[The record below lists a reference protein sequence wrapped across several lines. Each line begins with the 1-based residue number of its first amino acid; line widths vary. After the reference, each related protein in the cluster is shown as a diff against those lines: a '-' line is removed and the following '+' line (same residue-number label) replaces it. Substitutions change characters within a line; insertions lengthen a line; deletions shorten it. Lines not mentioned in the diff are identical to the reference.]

1 MTIKVGINGFGRI
14 GRNIFRATDKLKG
27 DFEIVAVNDLGDAA
41 TFAHLLKYDTALGT
55 FGPEVSAGGDSI
67 KVDGRAVKFLSH
79 KDPGELPWKDLGVDI
94 VIESTG
100 LFTDAT
106 KARVHIDKGGAQK
119 VVISAPATNQDYT
132 VVFGVNHKGYDPK
145 KHNVVSNASCTT
157 NCFVPLAK
165 VLNDSFGIE
174 RGMMTTIHAY
184 TADQKL
190 QDLPHKDLRRARAAA
205 DNVIPT
211 STGAN
216 RAVAEVLPE
225 LAGKFAGMAFRVPI
239 LDVSVVD
246 LTVELKTNANAKTIN
261 AAFDEA
267 AKGALKG
274 ILAVSHEEL
283 VSSDFKSNPHSSIVD
298 APLTLELE
306 SHWAKVV
313 SWYDNEWGFSCRMVD
328 LINYTDSRAR
338 GPERAARQRRHR
350 RRRAHQGGDPN
361 PGASRRARRH
371 GHRDVPPRTPKGRR
385 PFAFVAAG
393 GGRAFDAVGSR
404 GAICRGLR
412 R

>member
-14 GRNIFRATDKLKG
+14 GRNIFRATDKLKA

-41 TFAHLLKYDTALGT
+41 TFAHLLKFDTALGT
-55 FGPEVSAGGDSI
+55 FGPDVSASGDNI
-67 KVDGRAVKFLSH
+67 KVDGRNVKFLSV
-79 KDPGELPWKDLGVDI
+79 KDPGELPWKDLGVE
-94 VIESTG
+94 VVVESTG

-119 VVISAPATNQDYT
+119 VIISAPATNQDYT

-145 KHNVVSNASCTT
+145 KHNVISNASCTT

-246 LTVELKTNANAKTIN
+246 LTVELKRAANAKTIN
-261 AAFDEA
+261 AAFEEA
-267 AKGALKG
+267 AKGELKG
-274 ILAVSHEEL
+274 ILGVSHEEL
-283 VSSDFKSNPHSSIVD
+283 VSSDFKSDPRSSIVD
-298 APLTLELE
+298 APLTLELG
-306 SHWAKVV
+306 SQWAKVV

-328 LINYTDSRAR
+328 LITYM
-338 GPERAARQRRHR
+338 AA
-350 RRRAHQGGDPN
+350 
-361 PGASRRARRH
+361 
-371 GHRDVPPRTPKGRR
+371 K
-385 PFAFVAAG
+385 
-393 GGRAFDAVGSR
+393 
-404 GAICRGLR
+404 L
-412 R
+412 

>member
-14 GRNIFRATDKLKG
+14 GRNIYRAADKLNA

-55 FGPEVSAGGDSI
+55 FGPEVSVAGDSI
-67 KVDGRAVKFLSH
+67 KVDGRSVKFLSH
-79 KDPGELPWKDLGVDI
+79 RDPGELPWKDLGVDV

-106 KARVHIDKGGAQK
+106 KARVHIDKGGAKK
-119 VVISAPATNQDYT
+119 VIISAPATNQDYT
-132 VVFGVNHKGYDPK
+132 VVFGVNHKGYEPK
-145 KHNVVSNASCTT
+145 KHNVISNASCTT

-165 VLNDSFGIE
+165 VLHDSFGIE

-246 LTVELKTNANAKTIN
+246 LTVELKNAANAKAIN
-261 AAFDEA
+261 AAFEEA

-274 ILAVSHEEL
+274 ILDISHEEL

-298 APLTLELE
+298 APLTLELGP
-306 SHWAKVV
+306 HWAKVV

-328 LINYTDSRAR
+328 LITYM
-338 GPERAARQRRHR
+338 AA
-350 RRRAHQGGDPN
+350 
-361 PGASRRARRH
+361 
-371 GHRDVPPRTPKGRR
+371 T
-385 PFAFVAAG
+385 
-393 GGRAFDAVGSR
+393 
-404 GAICRGLR
+404 L
-412 R
+412 

>member
-14 GRNIFRATDKLKG
+14 GRNIFRAADKLKA

-55 FGPEVSAGGDSI
+55 FGPAVSAGGDTI
-67 KVDGRAVKFLSH
+67 KVDGRNVKFLSV
-79 KDPGELPWKDLGVDI
+79 KDPGELPWKDLGVDL

-106 KARVHIDKGGAQK
+106 KARVHIEKGGAKK

-132 VVFGVNHKGYDPK
+132 VVFGVNHKGYDAK
-145 KHNVVSNASCTT
+145 KHNIISNASCTT

-246 LTVELKTNANAKTIN
+246 LTVELKTAANAKAIN
-261 AAFDEA
+261 AAFEEA
-267 AKGALKG
+267 AKGELKG

-283 VSSDFKSNPHSSIVD
+283 VSSDFKSDPHSSIVD
-298 APLTLELE
+298 APLTLELG

-328 LINYTDSRAR
+328 LINYM
-338 GPERAARQRRHR
+338 AAR
-350 RRRAHQGGDPN
+350 
-361 PGASRRARRH
+361 
-371 GHRDVPPRTPKGRR
+371 
-385 PFAFVAAG
+385 
-393 GGRAFDAVGSR
+393 
-404 GAICRGLR
+404 L
-412 R
+412 